1 MTEPYKIIE
10 VKESVFADNDR
21 EAARLRVQLK
31 QDRTFLLN
39 LMSSPGSGKTTTL
52 LRTLEALKDELR
64 IGVME
69 ADIDSDVD
77 AKTIADAG
85 VKSIQLHTGGMCHL
99 DASMTE
105 QGLRRSARRTWT
117 SSCSKTSATSSAPRS
132 STRARSKT
140 R

>member
-21 EAARLRVQLK
+21 EAARLRTQLK

-69 ADIDSDVD
+69 QTS
-77 AKTIADAG
+77 TP
-85 VKSIQLHTGGMCHL
+85 
-99 DASMTE
+99 
-105 QGLRRSARRTWT
+105 TWT
-117 SSCSKTSATSSAPRS
+117 RRLSRTRASRPSS
-132 STRARSKT
+132 STRAACATSMQA
-140 R
+140 

>member
-21 EAARLRVQLK
+21 EAARLRTQLK

-69 ADIDSDVD
+69 TS
-77 AKTIADAG
+77 TP
-85 VKSIQLHTGGMCHL
+85 
-99 DASMTE
+99 
-105 QGLRRSARRTWT
+105 TWT
-117 SSCSKTSATSSAPRS
+117 RRLSRTRASSPSS
-132 STRARSKT
+132 STRAACATSMQA
-140 R
+140 

>member
-21 EAARLRVQLK
+21 EAARLRTQLK

-69 ADIDSDVD
+69 ADIDS
-77 AKTIADAG
+77 
-85 VKSIQLHTGGMCHL
+85 
-99 DASMTE
+99 
-105 QGLRRSARRTWT
+105 TWT
-117 SSCSKTSATSSAPRS
+117 QRPSRTRASRPSS
-132 STRARSKT
+132 STRAACATSMQA
-140 R
+140 